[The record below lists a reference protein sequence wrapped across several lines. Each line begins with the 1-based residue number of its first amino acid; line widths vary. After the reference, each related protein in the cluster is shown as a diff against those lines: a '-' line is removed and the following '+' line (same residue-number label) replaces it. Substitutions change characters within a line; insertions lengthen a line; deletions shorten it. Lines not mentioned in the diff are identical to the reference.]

1 MGNSSKNTNTSKNT
15 IYKNTTTSNPYV
27 VSKTNNKGTKTN
39 FVNGSAYDT
48 INKVVNNNI
57 GNVLNEYLNP
67 SLDSITNK
75 SKLNSYINTVSSNA
89 KSTLENDIINP
100 LSDRNMIRSSQATN
114 MYKNL
119 SNNLSNNVANYA
131 NELLSNSRTETAK
144 MLSTLLGAYLDGYN
158 VVNSNQNTSLSTRK
172 GNAQTSGTNAISTST
187 NSNSSDYMEWAKL
200 AGTVIS
206 SFL

>member
-89 KSTLENDIINP
+89 KSTLENDIISSICS
-100 LSDRNMIRSSQATN
+100 LSFCANANM
-114 MYKNL
+114 L
-119 SNNLSNNVANYA
+119 G
-131 NELLSNSRTETAK
+131 NS
-144 MLSTLLGAYLDGYN
+144 G
-158 VVNSNQNTSLSTRK
+158 NTS
-172 GNAQTSGTNAISTST
+172 I
-187 NSNSSDYMEWAKL
+187 
-200 AGTVIS
+200 IS
-206 SFL
+206 SLIIFERFDNPFSFE